1 MPHPSAPEAAAALC
15 LDSVLLSRCKTHIF
29 VFTFNKRHRVTVLVC
44 FSPNGGGLNYEG
56 GGGSGQ
62 LHPPAA
68 LVMCPCP
75 KPTLPLQLLLL
86 QKHPQHFCHPL
97 SSALTC
103 RTAGE
108 PQPCSTEQRIP
119 AASQDHGAKLKHSSI
134 SQHSKLSSAPSET
147 CRAPPS
153 PAPGD
158 ASILQPPAVTAAKGC
173 AHCCKA
179 LFLYRPIFPGL
190 SSNLSNTRS
199 SETLCSRVAETI
211 CNAIQVFCCDHETTK
226 HHSPP
231 QHVHTQKDTKSH
243 TKC

>member
-1 MPHPSAPEAAAALC
+1 M
-15 LDSVLLSRCKTHIF
+15 
-29 VFTFNKRHRVTVLVC
+29 VC